1 MSIIITQIGDTLCRT
16 PQHPPPVIRIISK
29 STIAVH
35 PKITIIDEISC
46 CICYEDVKYREILSC
61 DHPICKKCSMNL
73 NKMECPICRRELR
86 GPSIT
91 SEVVKSIQQIIHK
104 NQAKS
109 RLSKQ
114 LIIRLIQRS
123 SLSLCVVYNYDFNL
137 MIEFGLS
144 VMHGQDP
151 FDFNINKKIKDRVC
165 NEYVDLILDQYPG
178 QDFLRESLFNDISA
192 FFTVL
197 DIDM

>member
-1 MSIIITQIGDTLCRT
+1 MSITTYLGDTLCPT
-16 PQHPPPVIRIISK
+16 PQETPPVISIIPK
-29 STIAVH
+29 STIVVH

-46 CICYEDVKYREILSC
+46 CICYDDVKYQEILSC
-61 DHPICKKCSMNL
+61 DHSICKKCSMNL
-73 NKMECPICRRELR
+73 NKLECPICRRELR

-91 SEVVKSIQQIIHK
+91 SEVVKSIEQIISK

-109 RLSKQ
+109 RLSTK

-123 SLSLCVVYNYDFNL
+123 SLSLSVVYNYDFNL

-144 VMHGQDP
+144 VMYGQDP

-178 QDFLRESLFNDISA
+178 QDFLRESLFNDINA